1 MIGGLG
7 LFLYGLR
14 TMSTG
19 LQRIA
24 GKRIRQLFNFLANNR
39 LIGVFVG
46 FSVTA
51 LIQSSSATTVMV
63 VGFINS
69 GIMQLSQAVG
79 IIMGANIG
87 TTITA
92 WIIVVKVTR
101 LSLPILGVGAAM
113 FLFAKNRAVNR
124 WGQVLLGFGM
134 LFFGLKLMEMAF
146 YPLRE
151 SPHFLPFF
159 AQFGADDLW
168 QVLKSVFAGFLLTL
182 VIQSSSATI
191 GITIALANQGL
202 ITYSGAAALVLGEN
216 IGTTVTM
223 ELAAIGANMNSVR
236 AARVHS
242 MFNIIGITYMVILLP
257 WFVKIVDMV
266 VPGAMD
272 FISSDGT
279 KPYIAS
285 HIAAGH
291 SIFNITNT
299 ILLLPFSGFLVKIAS
314 WMVPDHK
321 DGISKHLHFI
331 DYGFI
336 SVPAIAEGQAKRE
349 LIRLAQLVLGM
360 FKLLEKLL
368 FHPVLDRKLSDKIF
382 TDENMVDKVHAEIS
396 RFLASLLQNSPSREV
411 TESARRYIHI
421 VDEYESIAD
430 YCEMITK
437 YSIKK
442 ENERIKF
449 SDKATERLVDAHL
462 CLLEYLEHC
471 TRCFEEENEDLMI
484 EAVAKNKSIQKLLK
498 NLRKE
503 HIDRLNRNECE
514 VLAGL
519 LYTDILAA
527 FNNIRTR
534 AFDIV
539 EATAGLK

>member
-1 MIGGLG
+1 
-7 LFLYGLR
+7 
-14 TMSTG
+14 MSTG
-19 LQRIA
+19 LQRVA
-24 GKRIRQLFNFLANNR
+24 GRRIRHLFDFLTNNK

-101 LSLPILGVGAAM
+101 FALPLLGIGAAM
-113 FLFAKNRAVNR
+113 FLFAKNRTVNR

-134 LFFGLKLMEMAF
+134 LFFGLKLMETAF

-159 AQFGADDLW
+159 AQFGTDNLW

-182 VIQSSSATI
+182 VIQSSSATV

-223 ELAAIGANMNSVR
+223 ELAAIGANANAVR

-242 MFNIIGITYMVILLP
+242 MFNIIGVTYMVLLLP
-257 WFVKIVDMV
+257 WFIQLVDMV
-266 VPGAMD
+266 VPGPMD
-272 FISSDGT
+272 FIASDGT

-291 SIFNITNT
+291 SIFNIMNT
-299 ILLLPFSGFLVKIAS
+299 LLLLPFSSVLVRLAV
-314 WMVPDHK
+314 WMVPGQK
-321 DGISKHLHFI
+321 DGLKKHLHFI

-336 SVPAIAEGQAKRE
+336 SVPAIAASQAKKEIVR
-349 LIRLAQLVLGM
+349 IAHMVLDM
-360 FKLLEKLL
+360 FRVQEKLL
-368 FHPVLDRKLSDKIF
+368 FQSSLDRKLCDKIF
-382 TDENMVDKVHAEIS
+382 TDENIIDNVHTEIS
-396 RFLASLLQNSPSREV
+396 RFLASLLQNSSSREV
-411 TESARRYIHI
+411 TETTRRYIHI
-421 VDEYESIAD
+421 VDEYESIGD

-437 YSIKK
+437 YAIRK
-442 ENERIKF
+442 ENEGINF
-449 SDKATERLVDAHL
+449 SDKATERLQEAHKD
-462 CLLEYLEHC
+462 LLEYLEHC
-471 TRCFEEENEDLMI
+471 TRCFEEENEDLLI
-484 EAVAKNKSIQKLLK
+484 EAVTKSKSLQKLLK

-503 HIDRLNRNECE
+503 HIDRLNRKECE
-514 VLAGL
+514 VMAGL

-527 FNNIRTR
+527 FNNIRTH

-539 EATAGLK
+539 EATAGLR